1 MQTSS
6 PPRPPKQVALRWLYG
21 CICPRFG
28 QGVDIVTQHWAQLS
42 GMDGMGYAV
51 LHHLA
56 GGPCAKR
63 DPPNPHTKKLALRIV
78 VDVLGA
84 RSTLP
89 LAVIPPLRTI
99 PGEMRWPHGVKC
111 VWGGRQTSWAR
122 LRGPHLPVGP
132 CWNVVALPHPAE
144 AIGECRDVKDQGRAA
159 HTLSVS
165 PWSSHGGQWGGG
177 RAT

>member
-1 MQTSS
+1 MTQPGAQLSGMFHMGITVLHHPVVGPHVADILPAPAPQTSG
-6 PPRPPKQVALRWLYG
+6 LRWLYG

-84 RSTLP
+84 RSPLP

-111 VWGGRQTSWAR
+111 VCVGRQTSWAR
-122 LRGPHLPVGP
+122 LRGLTCRWVHVGMLWLYRILPK
-132 CWNVVALPHPAE
+132 
-144 AIGECRDVKDQGRAA
+144 R
-159 HTLSVS
+159 
-165 PWSSHGGQWGGG
+165 
-177 RAT
+177 